1 MCLIMAT
8 ILQSVIGGRNDR
20 YKTRND
26 PNLDDNIRY
35 TMTSKTKGLEE
46 LQDHSKKKMG
56 KAFFHDRAKG
66 GHGSSLTLTSLA
78 NKNAT
83 FVTECL

>member
-46 LQDHSKKKMG
+46 LQDHSKKKWG
-56 KAFFHDRAKG
+56 KPSFTTEPKG
-66 GHGSSLTLTSLA
+66 GMGL
-78 NKNAT
+78 
-83 FVTECL
+83 V